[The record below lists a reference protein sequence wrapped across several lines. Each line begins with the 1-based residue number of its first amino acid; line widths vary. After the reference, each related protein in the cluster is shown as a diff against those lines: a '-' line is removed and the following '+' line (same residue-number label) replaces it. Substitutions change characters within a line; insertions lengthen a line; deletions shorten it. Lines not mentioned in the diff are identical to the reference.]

1 MILFL
6 DLRNDRFSFAA
17 IEAKRTKWVRTP
29 GAVSVGGSLAKAL
42 KAFGMPKRRPTAVIV
57 AAGGDPALRNVSW
70 STVRAAV
77 AAANALALAWN
88 VPVAS
93 MPVNGDEEPAML
105 EKMIRA
111 AAKGAK
117 RGVWASARYSGEP
130 TITKAKP
137 LL

>member
-1 MILFL
+1 MILYL

-17 IEAKRTKWVRTP
+17 IEAKRATWVRTP

-42 KAFGMPKRRPTAVIV
+42 KAFGMPKKRPTAVAV

-70 STVRAAV
+70 STVRAAI

-88 VPVAS
+88 VPVATV
-93 MPVNGDEEPAML
+93 PVRGDETADEVEAMVR
-105 EKMIRA
+105 E
-111 AAKGAK
+111 AAKVAK

>member
-6 DLRNDRFSFAA
+6 DLRNDKFSFAA
-17 IEAKRTKWVRTP
+17 IEAKKAKWVRTP

-42 KAFGMPKRRPTAVIV
+42 RSFGMPKKRPSTVAV
-57 AAGGDPALRNVSW
+57 AAGGDPVLRNVSW
-70 STVRAAV
+70 STVRAGI

-88 VPVAS
+88 VPVATV
-93 MPVNGDEEPAML
+93 PVRGDEAPTQVEDL
-105 EKMIRA
+105 VRA
-111 AAKGAK
+111 AAKDAK
-117 RGVWASARYSGEP
+117 RGTWASARYSGEP